1 MNKKSLILLFIGLIL
16 TGAIIFLGKNYS
28 ITKKNE
34 LLRQGEAQESLVQG
48 QEEKRTMNEK
58 NDLEAK
64 TTEFQSNRANLSI
77 NDYLVLI
84 NAKNSKATLAFYGD
98 NVESEQWTKNIKTA
112 TIEKTGLANLEMNRY
127 YFPGYDSLR
136 LTNENTS
143 EKLVDMKPDVVFF
156 FIPVVGN
163 QAVDISLDASSQ
175 AILASYLA
183 LKEQLPDS
191 LIVAVTPVPSSSL
204 MNKFNSRTLDYTSYV
219 TDAVTVLTENEVP
232 LLDLHSL
239 YLSELETTNQL
250 LASTLEADGIQ
261 LNAQG
266 VTIATT
272 LFLNQLASPRD
283 TTSGID

>member
-28 ITKKNE
+28 VTKKNE
-34 LLRQGEAQESLVQG
+34 LLRQGEAQERFVQG
-48 QEEKRTMNEK
+48 QEENQTTNEK
-58 NDLEAK
+58 NNLEAK
-64 TTEFQSNRANLSI
+64 ALEFQNKRANLSI
-77 NDYLVLI
+77 NDYLTLV
-84 NAKNSKATLAFYGD
+84 NAKNNKVTLAFYGD
-98 NVESEQWTKNIKTA
+98 NSETEQWTPTVKPA
-112 TIEKTGLANLEMNRY
+112 TIEKTGLANLEMNRF

-136 LTNENTS
+136 LTNENAS
-143 EKLVDMKPDVVFF
+143 EKLIQLKPDVVFF

-163 QAVDISLDASSQ
+163 QAVDISLDASIQ
-175 AILASYLA
+175 AILASYQA

-250 LASTLEADGIQ
+250 LANTLESDGIQ
-261 LNAQG
+261 LNPQG

>member
-16 TGAIIFLGKNYS
+16 TGAIIFLGKNYAV
-28 ITKKNE
+28 TKKNE
-34 LLRQGEAQESLVQG
+34 LLRQGEAQEKLVQG
-48 QEEKRTMNEK
+48 KEEKRTTNEK
-58 NDLEAK
+58 KDLEAK
-64 TTEFQSNRANLSI
+64 AVEFQNNRGNLSI
-77 NDYLVLI
+77 NDYLKLV
-84 NAKNSKATLAFYGD
+84 NTKNNKVSLAFYGD
-98 NVESEQWTKNIKTA
+98 NSETEQWTSTVKTA
-112 TIEKTGLANLEMNRY
+112 TIEKTGLANLETNRF
-127 YFPGYDSLR
+127 YFPGYDSFR
-136 LTNENTS
+136 LTNENTP
-143 EKLVDMKPDVVFF
+143 EKLIQLNPDVVFF

-266 VTIATT
+266 VTIETT

>member
-1 MNKKSLILLFIGLIL
+1 MILLFIGLIL

-127 YFPGYDSLR
+127 YFLGYDSLR

-143 EKLVDMKPDVVFF
+143 EKLVDLKPDVVFF

-266 VTIATT
+266 VTLATT

>member
-16 TGAIIFLGKNYS
+16 TGAIIFSGKNYS
-28 ITKKNE
+28 VTKKNE
-34 LLRQGEAQESLVQG
+34 LLRQGEAQESQVQG
-48 QEEKRTMNEK
+48 QEENRTMNEK

-64 TTEFQSNRANLSI
+64 INEFQSNRANLSI

-98 NVESEQWTKNIKTA
+98 NVESEQWTKDIKTA
-112 TIEKTGLANLEMNRY
+112 TIEKTEIANLEMNRF

-136 LTNENTS
+136 LMNESTS
-143 EKLVDMKPDVVFF
+143 EKLVDLKPDVVFF

-191 LIVAVTPVPSSSL
+191 LTVAVTPVPSSSL

-219 TDAVTVLTENEVP
+219 ADAVTVLTANEVP

-239 YLSELETTNQL
+239 YLSELDTTNQL

-261 LNAQG
+261 LNTQG
-266 VTIATT
+266 VTTATT